1 MKRLLFGLMLI
12 VTGTLLYGT
21 VKLYLEHESLA
32 AEYSSVEAHLRSLQT
47 DTANL
52 SSDIQYYQDPANLE
66 KELRSKFNYKAPG
79 EHLVIVVPG
88 SDASSSVSSATS
100 SLSN

>member
-21 VKLYLEHESLA
+21 VKLYLEHESLS
-32 AEYSSVEAHLRSLQT
+32 AEYSSVEAQVRSLQT
-47 DTANL
+47 DAANL

-66 KELRSKFNYKAPG
+66 KELMSRFNYKVPG
-79 EHLVIVVPG
+79 ENLVIVVPG
-88 SDASSSVSSATS
+88 TGASSTASSTAAQ
-100 SLSN
+100 